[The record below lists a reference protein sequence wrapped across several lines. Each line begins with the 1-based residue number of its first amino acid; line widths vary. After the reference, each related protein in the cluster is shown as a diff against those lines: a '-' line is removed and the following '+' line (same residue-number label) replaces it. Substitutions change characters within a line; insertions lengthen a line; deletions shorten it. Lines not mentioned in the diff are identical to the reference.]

1 MNALNPAGWR
11 PDMGA
16 GNDEAVAAP
25 TFTGNRALQL
35 EEPLLFEIGAM
46 DRTGVDFV
54 EETTPPLDA
63 LTSHLRA
70 APIPCRVSP
79 NPRRSATT
87 PGSVARTTRSTL
99 ACSRSAAAR

>member
-11 PDMGA
+11 PEMGPA
-16 GNDEAVAAP
+16 QHPDGEAVSAP

-46 DRTGVDFV
+46 DRTGVDFTA
-54 EETTPPLDA
+54 ETGAPLDA

-70 APIPCRVSP
+70 APV
-79 NPRRSATT
+79 AL
-87 PGSVARTTRSTL
+87 PGLSEPEADRKSVG
-99 ACSRSAAAR
+99 